1 LSNCVSNFDICGLRK
16 NCLDFDSSIIFIE
29 SLIDLI
35 VAFEVSVIIDP
46 PMVNLFFV
54 FELFELIVP

>member
-16 NCLDFDSSIIFIE
+16 NFLDFDSSIIFIE

-54 FELFELIVP
+54 FELFKLIVP

>member
-1 LSNCVSNFDICGLRK
+1 M
-16 NCLDFDSSIIFIE
+16 DFDSSIIFIV